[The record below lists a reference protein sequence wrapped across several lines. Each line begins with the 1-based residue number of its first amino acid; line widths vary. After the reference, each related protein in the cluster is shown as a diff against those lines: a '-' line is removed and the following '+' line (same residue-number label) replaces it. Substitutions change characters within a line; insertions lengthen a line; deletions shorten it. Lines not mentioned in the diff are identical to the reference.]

1 MPTTKEIAEDVL
13 KRTDRLKEMIQ
24 ICESGG
30 VNKDK
35 VSAAIIGSSP
45 SVGFAVSRLG
55 LMTGLGSVVL
65 NIIAGLMNDTK
76 GVYSVRNVSSLT
88 GIVDWKL
95 RRYISSGKLKA
106 KSGNSCSNPGKAGYV
121 IQKDDLIEFLKENQN
136 DLKKTKESDDS
147 AGEGAKRKK
156 MTEEAVINDLKSLI
170 SEIDNAVSLVNMEI
184 RLNQLTNGGNAE
196 DREHL
201 TYEIL
206 LGKLQYAK
214 TYCVKTLN
222 SLKKEVL
229 HVKKQK

>member
-30 VNKDK
+30 VNKDFD
-35 VSAAIIGSSP
+35 
-45 SVGFAVSRLG
+45 GFAGLPVGAVAGRLG
-55 LMTGLGSVVL
+55 QIVGLGSVFL
-65 NIIAGLMNDTK
+65 NIIAGLKNDTRRF
-76 GVYSVRNVSSLT
+76 YSVRNVSGLT

-106 KSGNSCSNPGKAGYV
+106 KSGNSYSNPGKAGYV
-121 IQKDDLIEFLKENQN
+121 IQKDDLIEFLEKNQN

-156 MTEEAVINDLKSLI
+156 KTEEAVINDLKSLI
-170 SEIDNAVSLVNMEI
+170 SEIDNAVSLVNKEI
-184 RLNQLTNGGNAE
+184 RLNLLTNGGNAE

>member
-13 KRTDRLKEMIQ
+13 ERTDRLKEMIQ

-30 VNKDK
+30 VNK
-35 VSAAIIGSSP
+35 VSAASIGSSAI
-45 SVGFAVSRLG
+45 VGFTASRLG

-184 RLNQLTNGGNAE
+184 RLNKLDNAE

-201 TYEIL
+201 TYKIL

-222 SLKKEVL
+222 SLK
-229 HVKKQK
+229 